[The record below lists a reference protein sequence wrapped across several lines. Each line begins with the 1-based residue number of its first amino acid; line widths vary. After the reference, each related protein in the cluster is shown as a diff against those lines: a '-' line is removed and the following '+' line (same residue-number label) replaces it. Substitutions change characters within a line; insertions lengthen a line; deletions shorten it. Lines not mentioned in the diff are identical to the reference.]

1 MTMSPTVEHS
11 STALVKVNLGQMPGR
26 IPLPPG
32 HVVVAVDGME
42 RAGFEY
48 EAFKAEK
55 SAFLE
60 LNPPGPGTDLTFV
73 PVSSHYGDM
82 ILRRGDH
89 IDWYD
94 GPTLA
99 EALGV

>member
-1 MTMSPTVEHS
+1 M
-11 STALVKVNLGQMPGR
+11 ALVRFEFGSVPHELA
-26 IPLPPG
+26 LPPG
-32 HVVVAVDGME
+32 KVVVAIDGLE

-48 EAFKAEK
+48 QAFKEMR

-60 LNPPGPGTDLTFV
+60 RNPPGSSTDITFV
-73 PVSSHYGDM
+73 PVSSHHGDM
-82 ILRRGDH
+82 ILKRGDH

>member
-1 MTMSPTVEHS
+1 MNLDIPLERSDM
-11 STALVKVNLGQMPGR
+11 ALVRYEFGR
-26 IPLPPG
+26 TPQKITLPSG
-32 HVVVAVDGME
+32 HVVVAIDGLE

-48 EAFKAEK
+48 QAFKEMRT
-55 SAFLE
+55 AFLE
-60 LNPPGPGTDLTFV
+60 LNPPLVGTDLTFV

>member
-1 MTMSPTVEHS
+1 MSGATERG
-11 STALVKVNLGQMPGR
+11 STALVKVILGQLPGR

-42 RAGFEY
+42 RAGFDH
-48 EAFKAEK
+48 EAFKAET

-60 LNPPGPGTDLTFV
+60 VNPPAPGTNLTFV

-82 ILRRGDH
+82 ILRRGDRIH
-89 IDWYD
+89 WYD

>member
-1 MTMSPTVEHS
+1 MTMSPTVEYS
-11 STALVKVNLGQMPGR
+11 STALVKVHLGQVPSR
-26 IPLPPG
+26 IPLPSG

-42 RAGFEY
+42 RAGFEH

-82 ILRRGDH
+82 IVKRGDH

>member
-1 MTMSPTVEHS
+1 MSPGGQMEHFNTS
-11 STALVKVNLGQMPGR
+11 LLKLDLGQLPGR
-26 IPLPPG
+26 VPLPPG
-32 HVVVAVDGME
+32 RVVVAVDGME
-42 RAGFEY
+42 RACFEY
-48 EAFKAEK
+48 DAFNAEK
-55 SAFLE
+55 NAFLE
-60 LNPPGPGTDLTFV
+60 INPPGPGTDLTFV

-82 ILRRGDH
+82 ILRRGER

>member
-1 MTMSPTVEHS
+1 MSAGGDLAPG
-11 STALVKVNLGQMPGR
+11 STALVKFELGHAPGR
-26 IPLPPG
+26 IPLPSG
-32 HVVVAVDGME
+32 RIVVAVDGME

-48 EAFKAEK
+48 EAFKAER

-60 LNPPGPGTDLTFV
+60 ANPPAPGTDLTFV
-73 PVSSHYGDM
+73 PISSHLGDM
-82 ILRRGDH
+82 ILKRGNH

>member
-1 MTMSPTVEHS
+1 MNARTEYST
-11 STALVKVNLGQMPGR
+11 TALVKVNLGQVPGR

-32 HVVVAVDGME
+32 RVVIAVDGME

-48 EAFKAEK
+48 EAFKAGK

-60 LNPPGPGTDLTFV
+60 VNPPGPGTDLTFV
-73 PVSSHYGDM
+73 PVSSHHGDM
-82 ILRRGDH
+82 ILRRGDR

>member
-1 MTMSPTVEHS
+1 MNAAAVVTESA
-11 STALVKVNLGQMPGR
+11 ALVKFDLGHMPGPIR
-26 IPLPPG
+26 LPPG
-32 HVVVAVDGME
+32 RVVVAVDGME
-42 RAGFEY
+42 KVGFEY
-48 EAFKAEK
+48 AAFKSERR
-55 SAFLE
+55 AFLE
-60 LNPPGPGTDLTFV
+60 LNPPAPGTDMMFV

>member
-1 MTMSPTVEHS
+1 MSASRHEHS
-11 STALVKVNLGQMPGR
+11 SAALVKFNLGHAPGR
-26 IPLPPG
+26 ISLPAG
-32 HVVVAVDGME
+32 RVVVAVDGME

-48 EAFKAEK
+48 EAFKAER

-60 LNPPGPGTDLTFV
+60 LNPPEAGTEVTFV
-73 PVSSHYGDM
+73 PVSSQHGDM
-82 ILRRGDH
+82 ILRRGNH

>member
-1 MTMSPTVEHS
+1 MNMSAEIERG
-11 STALVKVNLGQMPGR
+11 STALVKVEMGQGPDR
-26 IPLPPG
+26 VPLPSG
-32 HVVVAVDGME
+32 RVVVAVDGME

>member
-1 MTMSPTVEHS
+1 MNLALQLERSDM
-11 STALVKVNLGQMPGR
+11 ALVRFEFGR
-26 IPLPPG
+26 VPQKLALPPG
-32 HVVVAVDGME
+32 RVVVAIDGLE

-48 EAFKAEK
+48 QAFKEMR
-55 SAFLE
+55 SAFLT
-60 LNPPGPGTDLTFV
+60 LNPPGSTTDVTFV
-73 PVSSHYGDM
+73 PVSSQHGDM
-82 ILRRGDH
+82 ILRRGNH

>member
-1 MTMSPTVEHS
+1 MSKDSAAERG
-11 STALVKVNLGQMPGR
+11 STALVKVNLGQLPGR

-32 HVVVAVDGME
+32 RVVVAVDGME

-48 EAFKAEK
+48 EAFKAET

-60 LNPPGPGTDLTFV
+60 VNPPAQGTNLTFV

-82 ILRRGDH
+82 ILMRGDRIH
-89 IDWYD
+89 WYH

>member
-1 MTMSPTVEHS
+1 MNATQFEGT
-11 STALVKVNLGQMPGR
+11 STALFKFDLGSAPGR

-32 HVVVAVDGME
+32 RVVVAVDGME

-48 EAFKAEK
+48 AAFKAERN
-55 SAFLE
+55 AFLA
-60 LNPPGPGTDLTFV
+60 LNPPPRGTDLTFV

-99 EALGV
+99 EALGI